1 MCCFL
6 EIGDRRYI
14 TAKIV
19 FIHDDRFH
27 SRLHPQFACMI
38 FIYSQSFMNHFTG
51 LFGTNIMNIF
61 QLAVCSVDGALF
73 KSEFFCCFFFK
84 ASFLLLLKKC
94 ALLRRSLSFQIGKRW
109 RNQSFGKC
117 TDSPTNQ
124 FSNTFIVNLV

>member
-38 FIYSQSFMNHFTG
+38 FICSQSFINHFTG

-73 KSEFFCCFFFK
+73 KSEFFCCFFLRPHFYYCSRSVHYCEDRFHSRSAK
-84 ASFLLLLKKC
+84 DGEISHLGNVQTARRINSQIRLL
-94 ALLRRSLSFQIGKRW
+94 
-109 RNQSFGKC
+109 
-117 TDSPTNQ
+117 
-124 FSNTFIVNLV
+124 